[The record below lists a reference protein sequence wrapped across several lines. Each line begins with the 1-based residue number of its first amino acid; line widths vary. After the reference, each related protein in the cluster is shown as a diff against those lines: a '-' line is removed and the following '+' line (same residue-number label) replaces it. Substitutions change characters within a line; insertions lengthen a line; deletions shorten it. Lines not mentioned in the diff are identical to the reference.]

1 MKNCKVTLSLSL
13 NDDQELKSIVL
24 DQVNCAMVLTV
35 KKT

>member
-24 DQVNCAMVLTV
+24 GQVNCAMVLTV